1 MDSDEMFME
10 ELKNEFLEKTS
21 ANLKKMLEFFKNDN
35 FLEIRKI
42 AHDIKGTA
50 GIFDMEKGSDIGK
63 SLQAAAD
70 AENRDVVKQLIDE
83 MVLYMR
89 DQGVE
94 I

>member
-10 ELKNEFLEKTS
+10 ELKKEFLEKTS
-21 ANLKKMLEFFKNDN
+21 ENLKNMSEYFEDDN

-50 GIFDMEKGSDIGK
+50 GIFDMAKGSEIGK
-63 SLQAAAD
+63 NLQDAAD
-70 AENRDVVKQLIDE
+70 NENRDVVKQLIDE